1 MKCLQLQEAPLFY
14 VPLLLL
20 LLLLTCF
27 SHVQICATP

>member
-20 LLLLTCF
+20 LLLTCF
-27 SHVQICATP
+27 SRVQICATP